1 MKVKVIV
8 TLKIGVLDPQG
19 KAIQQTLDA
28 MGFSNVNNVRQ
39 GKYFEIELNETNKEK
54 AKITIEEIC
63 KKLLSNTII
72 ENYTINL
79 KQ

>member
-1 MKVKVIV
+1 MKQIK
-8 TLKIGVLDPQG
+8 K
-19 KAIQQTLDA
+19 
-28 MGFSNVNNVRQ
+28 RQ
-39 GKYFEIELNETNKEK
+39 
-54 AKITIEEIC
+54 KITIEEIC